1 MSDYIERE
9 ALLYKIR
16 WASAV
21 EECVMSVRRMPAADV
36 VPVKHGMWEK
46 TNMDGFLRC
55 SACRDC
61 YIDEDWLDGKKW
73 NYCPEC
79 GAKMNGGDDDAT
91 D

>member
-9 ALLYKIR
+9 ALLHKIR

-21 EECVMSVRRMPAADV
+21 EECVMSVRRMQAADV

-46 TNMDGFLRC
+46 TNKDGFLRC

-61 YIDEDWLDGKKW
+61 YIDDNWLDGKHW
-73 NYCPEC
+73 NFCPHC
-79 GAKMNGGDDDAT
+79 GADLRGGRK
-91 D
+91 